1 MQEIF
6 KRLLTDYAG
15 LITLL
20 RDMGLG
26 AIALPSAEA
35 LQLPS
40 ASQMQPAELEGIITK
55 TPAPKLIRISKAKK
69 APALKNTG
77 NGMSNAK
84 VLDLCDADI
93 KPGYFSNTKPK
104 RAVML
109 ISVDNGE
116 PRTIAVKTKSWAKI
130 FLGVISTLANAGLC
144 MSAMAKINGLG
155 KYGFMP
161 INSDTQFIKVRNNAA
176 IALSD
181 GCLLMPQ
188 IFDHAP
194 SGKKFAYSGV
204 QTTET
209 KINFIRKARELASK
223 NNISFEIEVELS

>member
-40 ASQMQPAELEGIITK
+40 ASQMQPADLESIITK
-55 TPAPKLIRISKAKK
+55 AAAPKLIKISKAKK

-77 NGMSNAK
+77 NGTSNAK
-84 VLDLCDADI
+84 VLDLCDAGI

-116 PRTIAVKTKSWAKI
+116 PRTITIKTKSWAKI
-130 FLGVISTLANAGLC
+130 FLGVISTLAGAGL
-144 MSAMAKINGLG
+144 SLSEMAEIPGLG
-155 KYGFMP
+155 KYGFVP
-161 INSDTQFIKVRNNAA
+161 INSDTKFIKVRNNSA

-188 IFDHAP
+188 IFSIGD
-194 SGKKFAYSGV
+194 KKFAYSGV

-209 KINFIRKARELASK
+209 KINFIRKARELASA

>member
-40 ASQMQPAELEGIITK
+40 ASQMQPADLEGIITK
-55 TPAPKLIRISKAKK
+55 AAAPKLIKISKAKK
-69 APALKNTG
+69 APGYKSTG
-77 NGMSNAK
+77 NGTSNAK
-84 VLDLCDADI
+84 ILDLCDAGI

-109 ISVDNGE
+109 IGIDNKE
-116 PRTIAVKTKSWAKI
+116 PKTFTIKTKSWARI
-130 FLGVISTLANAGLC
+130 FLGVISTLAGAGL
-144 MSAMAKINGLG
+144 SLSEMAEIPGLG
-155 KYGFMP
+155 KYGFVP
-161 INSDTQFIKVRNNAA
+161 VDSHTKFVKIRNDQA
-176 IALSD
+176 IALAN
-181 GCLLMPQ
+181 GRMLMPQ
-188 IFDHAP
+188 IFSIGD
-194 SGKKFAYSGV
+194 KKFAYSGV

-209 KINFIRKARELASK
+209 KINFIRKARELASA

>member
-20 RDMGLG
+20 RDTGLG

-40 ASQMQPAELEGIITK
+40 ASQMQPAELESIITK
-55 TPAPKLIRISKAKK
+55 AAAPKLIKISKAKK
-69 APALKNTG
+69 APGYKSTG
-77 NGMSNAK
+77 NGTSNAK
-84 VLDLCDADI
+84 ALDLCDTGI
-93 KPGYFSNTKPK
+93 GPGYFSGTRPK

-109 ISVDNGE
+109 ISVDSGE
-116 PRTIAVKTKSWAKI
+116 PRTIMIKTKSWAKI
-130 FLGVISTLANAGLC
+130 FLGVVSTLANAGL
-144 MSAMAKINGLG
+144 SLDTMAEIPGLG
-155 KYGFMP
+155 KYG
-161 INSDTQFIKVRNNAA
+161 IVRVGSDATFVKVRQDK
-176 IALSD
+176 ALVLAN
-181 GCLLMPQ
+181 GKMLMPQ
-188 IFDHAP
+188 IFSIGD
-194 SGKKFAYSGV
+194 KKFAHSGM

>member
-40 ASQMQPAELEGIITK
+40 ASQMQPVDLESIITK
-55 TPAPKLIRISKAKK
+55 AAAPKLIKISKAKK
-69 APALKNTG
+69 APGYKSTG
-77 NGMSNAK
+77 NGTSNAK
-84 VLDLCDADI
+84 VLDLCDTDI

-109 ISVDNGE
+109 ISIDNGE
-116 PRTIAVKTKSWAKI
+116 PRTITVKTKSWAKI
-130 FLGVISTLANAGLC
+130 FLGVISTLANAGL
-144 MSAMAKINGLG
+144 SLGEMAKIPGLG
-155 KYGFMP
+155 KYGFVLV
-161 INSDTQFIKVRNNAA
+161 SGDTKLIKIRNNTA
-176 IALSD
+176 IELSD
-181 GCLLMPQ
+181 GNLIMPQ
-188 IFDHAP
+188 IFNHAP

-209 KINFIRKARELASK
+209 KINFIRKARELASA